1 MDAPSET
8 APDPEAVA
16 AVRARYVAALL
27 DGNAI
32 DARAQIAEALT
43 LLPAEEVYL
52 RLVGPALHIVG
63 EEWERARASIAEEHL
78 ATSVSEIVLAD
89 LAERLEREPRRNHTA
104 VVACGPGELHAVGSR
119 VVADFLDADGWDV
132 LHLGAMTPGQAL
144 AELVVARNAAVVA
157 ISVALPTRIPEVAE
171 TTRLLR
177 ALPFAPVVA
186 LGGQAFGGRAELALR
201 AGADV
206 VAASP
211 PELVGRLGERFARR

>member
-1 MDAPSET
+1 MTAADR
-8 APDPEAVA
+8 APDDDAIA
-16 AVRARYVAALL
+16 AVRARYVDALL

-32 DARAQIAEALT
+32 AARAQIDEALT
-43 LLPAEEVYL
+43 LLPAAEVYL
-52 RLVGPALHIVG
+52 QLVGPALHIVG
-63 EEWERARASIAEEHL
+63 EAWERARASVAEEHL
-78 ATSVSEIVLAD
+78 ATSVSEVVLAD
-89 LAERLEREPRRNHTA
+89 LAGRLERAPRRNRTA
-104 VVACGPGELHAVGSR
+104 IVACGPGEMHAVGSR
-119 VVADFLDADGWDV
+119 IVADFLDADGWDV

-186 LGGQAFGGRAELALR
+186 VGGQAFGGRAELALR

-211 PELVGRLGERFARR
+211 PELVGRLGERFARG